1 MTISSTPFSSIS
13 STLGSSEGLIANR
26 ITQQNSN
33 TSAGA
38 LFQIP
43 QSIEFQSN
51 TPSSTPLQAL
61 GIQEPKTFGHL
72 MQQVVRDVNQVQQVS
87 GEKVRDVLQGGK
99 TSIHDAMI
107 AVEESGVAFTML
119 TEMRNKLLE
128 SYQEVM
134 RIPV

>member
-1 MTISSTPFSSIS
+1 MNISPTSFSSAISSLASTEGLQSTRSLASSSASSTPFQLPKDIE
-13 STLGSSEGLIANR
+13 LQGV
-26 ITQQNSN
+26 QKN
-33 TSAGA
+33 TA
-38 LFQIP
+38 
-43 QSIEFQSN
+43 
-51 TPSSTPLQAL
+51 PLQSL
-61 GIQEPKTFGHL
+61 GIHEPTTFGQL
-72 MQQVVRDVNQVQQVS
+72 MHQVVRDVNQVQQVS

-99 TSIHDAMI
+99 TPIHEAMI

>member
-1 MTISSTPFSSIS
+1 
-13 STLGSSEGLIANR
+13 
-26 ITQQNSN
+26 
-33 TSAGA
+33 
-38 LFQIP
+38 
-43 QSIEFQSN
+43 
-51 TPSSTPLQAL
+51 
-61 GIQEPKTFGHL
+61 